1 MEIPS
6 PSISQCFS
14 TIHFL
19 LYRKFCF
26 IHKYKEGISTPYRID
41 IPSFKYKFNSYGLV
55 DQSPADLINVRLFN
69 FSCATINSAISSACI
84 TLSGFPSV
92 NPKSTAISV
101 ATVLGVKA
109 VTRILCL
116 RTSIAND
123 SVKPRTPNLE
133 ALYALVTGA
142 PFCPAVDEM
151 LMISP
156 DCCSIM
162 LGKAAR
168 VA

>member
-1 MEIPS
+1 MLFYYPLLIIPKIPS
-6 PSISQCFS
+6 YIQK
-14 TIHFL
+14 IKKGHL
-19 LYRKFCF
+19 L
-26 IHKYKEGISTPYRID
+26 HYKID
-41 IPSFKYKFNSYGLV
+41 IPSFVYTCIPYGLV

-92 NPKSTAISV
+92 NPKSTAMSV

-109 VTRILCL
+109 VTRMLCL
-116 RTSIAND
+116 RASIAND

-142 PFCPAVDEM
+142 PF
-151 LMISP
+151 LS
-156 DCCSIM
+156 CC
-162 LGKAAR
+162 R
-168 VA
+168 